1 MEWRKVLEALRVFL
15 LVTAGVRTFAF
26 GQASFFCRLRLRLRT
41 LRLPT
46 PTLPALGVGFKK
58 TSRKFGVGYI
68 PPRKRFFGPGGG
80 AVGRVR
86 TRRRIWSARSRAIT
100 CTYNEHVSLYL
111 QQTPASCNYTNC
123 NYMYRG
129 CVCQGWH
136 SLALVGGLH
145 DSHTISVDTVAY
157 PWYGISTVKRE
168 GKRNGSDNATTRR
181 RDRPIIRRCC

>member
-26 GQASFFCRLRLRLRT
+26 GQASFFCWLRLRLRT

-68 PPRKRFFGPGGG
+68 PSPKAIFRTGWG

-86 TRRRIWSARSRAIT
+86 KRRRIRSARSRAIT